1 MPQPKKY
8 RHYLRFFDGAD
19 WQYWYYIPSASLVDY
34 TTAATELERA
44 PEGWQEYEII
54 FERGFT
60 YYGLFTSF
68 VTPLKFLKDSAVI
81 LRHIKYT
88 FGIEAKV
95 ELLVEQLNPLDWTYS
110 TLFRGDVD
118 MSKTQDEYDYIIVP
132 ITEGGFVEKLKSRA
146 DTPYTYELW
155 NNTDKV
161 WIEHDGIEM
170 QAKLLWSNATTT
182 AVEMPSNG
190 FDEFPLWVYYGQ
202 EGTNY
207 NQVFYDVSL
216 PPSLQ
221 RQVLRNN
228 STSSIDYVIEIR
240 GTYVISTN
248 ASFGGN
254 GYLTIRVLEYDTN
267 GTFIG
272 VHDLWITASP
282 IVGAGVST
290 GNTYAVDIS
299 EPLTIAAGNQIAIS
313 HFLSDSLGSGGTGF
327 TNGSWNTT
335 SVTADLK
342 ISFNNRYE
350 TTYIPALKASKVF
363 ELLMNSINEDAITV
377 VSTLL
382 DTTLNDEHFLSSGDG
397 VRSLVNATFT
407 TTFSDFFTWVNSK
420 FGAAFY
426 YDRSTNTVYLED
438 KAAVFNGTANPSYTI
453 TSVDN
458 FKCTP
463 FTAEVFTNL
472 SIGSRNFDY
481 DEKSIDATEVTNGRD
496 EWNLTSK
503 YLSPITRLSGATKE
517 YISPY
522 RDDIHGIEQVRAN
535 LTGKELADANSD
547 NEIFVIHCDATASG
561 TYTPPF
567 FPSLTEDL
575 HSIYRKAINATAGAS
590 YWQINNIFSPETAY
604 NIFYSSARCVYRNG
618 DWFRSLFKLNDADD
632 FKYKGSGK
640 VNTAG
645 SQMSTEEGITPD
657 IINEDDDIGIMS
669 LCPNEAV
676 LILPFIF
683 EFETKEPIFL
693 YHIIN
698 DYPFHYLPFVYKGN
712 TYYGYIIKATS
723 KPTFRGGTV
732 FTLLATVDTD
742 ITNLIR

>member
-170 QAKLLWSNATTT
+170 QALIKWTNPVASFVTGT
-182 AVEMPSNG
+182 NG
-190 FDEFPLWVYYGQ
+190 KMHPVTQHYIT

-207 NQVFYDVSL
+207 TFAPYDVNASSSDSNIVKNTTAL
-216 PPSLQ
+216 SADIEMKIDY
-221 RQVLRNN
+221 NYDIYTFGT
-228 STSSIDYVIEIR
+228 STSYFQLDWHEINVATN
-240 GTYVISTN
+240 TYTGVTYTIFHSVSPH
-248 ASFGGN
+248 ASSATVN
-254 GYLTIRVLEYDTN
+254 YN
-267 GTFIG
+267 GTNTQTITIPAGYGLALAVRMYVSPGAYVGISNYTPTMIEGQVSGYFI
-272 VHDLWITASP
+272 
-282 IVGAGVST
+282 
-290 GNTYAVDIS
+290 
-299 EPLTIAAGNQIAIS
+299 
-313 HFLSDSLGSGGTGF
+313 
-327 TNGSWNTT
+327 
-335 SVTADLK
+335 
-342 ISFNNRYE
+342 NRYE

-463 FTAEVFTNL
+463 FTEQVFTNL

-481 DEKSIDATEVTNGRD
+481 DAKGIDATEVTNGRD

-535 LTGKELADANSD
+535 LSGKELADASSD